1 MGGDLNLSELLSS
14 YYYMIYL
21 TCFRGSLVSGKS
33 PLLKIQGG
41 DSSNGSRVI
50 VGNFFDFGYGRG
62 C

>member
-1 MGGDLNLSELLSS
+1 M
-14 YYYMIYL
+14 
-21 TCFRGSLVSGKS
+21 SGRS

-41 DSSNGSRVI
+41 DSSDGSRVV